1 MKKLFTII
9 PLVFLLYFSLIESK
23 PMHAKEWTAE
33 QKEVAE
39 CFQKLCEASFKGI
52 EEMKSLWHPKISWW
66 NYDQEH
72 PIGVDGYLREMKE
85 FYKQRDNWISIDA
98 EPVEIHI
105 IDNVAILYATYT
117 NTFKGSES
125 QSGYWTAVLI
135 KQEGKWLFL
144 SNSYVGRDS
153 QDK

>member
-1 MKKLFTII
+1 VLLG
-9 PLVFLLYFSLIESK
+9 LVFCLCVFLVKSK
-23 PMHAKEWTAE
+23 SIHAEEWTAE

-52 EEMKSLWHPKISWW
+52 DEMKGFWHPKISWW

-72 PIGVDGYLREMKE
+72 PVGIDGYVMEMKE

-98 EPVEIHI
+98 KPMEIHV
-105 IDNVAILYATYT
+105 IDNVAILYATYI

-125 QSGYWTAVLI
+125 KSGYWTAVLI

-144 SNSYVGRDS
+144 SNSYVGREG
-153 QDK
+153 QNK